1 MAAGVETD
9 KRTLQEYL
17 KDSGKEFNQHDG
29 YIRILNHKRNFDA
42 ETGIIVPLMN
52 PKYAKKSIDEMNKMI
67 NDRKN

>member
-9 KRTLQEYL
+9 TRSLQEYL
-17 KDSGKEFNQHDG
+17 KDEGKEFNQHEG

-52 PKYAKKSIDEMNKMI
+52 PKYNKKAIDEMNRIIK
-67 NDRKN
+67 DGK